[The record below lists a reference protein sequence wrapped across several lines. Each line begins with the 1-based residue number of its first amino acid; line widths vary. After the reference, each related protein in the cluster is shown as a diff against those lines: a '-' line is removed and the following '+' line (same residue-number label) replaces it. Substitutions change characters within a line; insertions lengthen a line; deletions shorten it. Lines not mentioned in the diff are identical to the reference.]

1 MLIIHVFESSGLVFI
16 DLWWPVMSRIDSF
29 CWFLSC
35 LPTFFSSLPFVHVG
49 SEKNLLRSVS
59 ILLLSFY
66 YLLSFALY
74 TCMSVFS
81 LYSQTTCT
89 HTSKSHQNYIS
100 FLFGVSSVVTS
111 YSLSQSTYDCVQ
123 KSIHLNLMVTHQKK
137 HRNTEPSRD
146 FFFLCNDRDKTTDQN
161 ESQLNQANEARL
173 IIYLFHMR
181 AGVSVYTIQ
190 AKIFCTDYWL
200 CVAQQKLRYLT
211 CNFFFFEF
219 TVCDLFT
226 HSLSLS
232 SLGVCTLCM
241 GFFLSSFWQ
250 LLPFCCTNFCTFAE
264 NTDTNILF
272 SSALMW
278 YYVMRNGERKI
289 GIDYLFSSLYHLR
302 ICSTFIDIR
311 MIFQFL
317 SVHFNSYEQIIQKSI
332 FAPFS
337 LLALPRDWI
346 YAMELVCSAD
356 LLLLLGF
363 FSYVVKFFV
372 GLVWITIQLIDAVLY
387 RFCSKSI

>member
-1 MLIIHVFESSGLVFI
+1 MQLL
-16 DLWWPVMSRIDSF
+16 
-29 CWFLSC
+29 
-35 LPTFFSSLPFVHVG
+35 FFG
-49 SEKNLLRSVS
+49 
-59 ILLLSFY
+59 
-66 YLLSFALY
+66 
-74 TCMSVFS
+74 
-81 LYSQTTCT
+81 
-89 HTSKSHQNYIS
+89 
-100 FLFGVSSVVTS
+100 
-111 YSLSQSTYDCVQ
+111 
-123 KSIHLNLMVTHQKK
+123 
-137 HRNTEPSRD
+137 
-146 FFFLCNDRDKTTDQN
+146 
-161 ESQLNQANEARL
+161 
-173 IIYLFHMR
+173 
-181 AGVSVYTIQ
+181 
-190 AKIFCTDYWL
+190 
-200 CVAQQKLRYLT
+200 
-211 CNFFFFEF
+211 F

-363 FSYVVKFFV
+363 FRMWWSFS
-372 GLVWITIQLIDAVLY
+372 LA
-387 RFCSKSI
+387 